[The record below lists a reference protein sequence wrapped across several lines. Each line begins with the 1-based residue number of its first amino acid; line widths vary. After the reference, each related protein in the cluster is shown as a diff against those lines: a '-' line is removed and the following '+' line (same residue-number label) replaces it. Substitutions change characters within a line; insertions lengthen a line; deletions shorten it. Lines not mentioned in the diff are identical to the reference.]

1 MPKRNK
7 EKTND
12 KKTNVN
18 DEESVIIVDQ
28 CLFYPHRNNPP
39 LTLDAFLDQFLYWLL
54 QEWFL

>member
-7 EKTND
+7 EKKND

-28 CLFYPHRNNPP
+28 CLFYPPRNNPP
-39 LTLDAFLDQFLYWLL
+39 LTLDAFLDQVLHWLL
-54 QEWFL
+54 AESFL